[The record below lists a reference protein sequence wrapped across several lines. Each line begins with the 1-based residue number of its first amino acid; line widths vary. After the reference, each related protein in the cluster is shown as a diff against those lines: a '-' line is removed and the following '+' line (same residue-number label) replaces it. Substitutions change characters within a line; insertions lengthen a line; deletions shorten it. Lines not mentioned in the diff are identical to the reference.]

1 MNRFSILKMIL
12 VIVVLAAAG
21 SLTVPGQQVD
31 CTKTTDAD
39 LAKLITEKIN
49 AKYPNLSAQVN
60 VHVEN
65 GIVYLEGWAAS
76 KDARKEIERIAKKTS
91 CVKKV
96 RNNLKKAIIV
106 GCGAGSKPCGDIC
119 IPLNQTCNI
128 TKSS

>member
-1 MNRFSILKMIL
+1 MNKLSILKIIML
-12 VIVVLAAAG
+12 FVVMAAAG
-21 SLTVPGQQVD
+21 SLSVSGQQTD

-39 LAKLITEKIN
+39 LAKSITEKIN

-60 VHVEN
+60 VHVEK
-65 GIVYLEGWAAS
+65 GVVYLEGWVAN
-76 KDARKEIERIAKKTS
+76 KNARKDIEKIAKSTS

-119 IPLNQTCNI
+119 IPINQTCNI